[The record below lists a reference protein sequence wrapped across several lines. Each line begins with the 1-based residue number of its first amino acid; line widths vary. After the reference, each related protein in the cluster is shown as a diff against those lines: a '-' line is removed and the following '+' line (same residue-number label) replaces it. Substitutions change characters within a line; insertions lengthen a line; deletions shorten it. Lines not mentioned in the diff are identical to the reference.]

1 MKYLMK
7 TTSLTPQEINEKL
20 KQENLYLYVQN
31 LGKTVPLKTKPKQE
45 YKWHPGDLYK
55 GVFDG
60 ESKLANDNIL
70 LLHKQMAV

>member
-1 MKYLMK
+1 M
-7 TTSLTPQEINEKL
+7 
-20 KQENLYLYVQN
+20 
-31 LGKTVPLKTKPKQE
+31 GKTVPLKTKPKQE

-70 LLHKQMAV
+70 LLHKQMAVSKPQIDEKEYWNSKIMSLVWTSPWMEAA